1 MTISR
6 GMDIVPSCTA
16 WHKIPITDKLINKDM
31 IHKQFQPVDNE
42 FLKKTK
48 CMELTYLC
56 HCKQIKVSRIHRKT

>member
-6 GMDIVPSCTA
+6 GMDIVSSCTA
-16 WHKIPITDKLINKDM
+16 WHKIPITDKLSQNKDM

-48 CMELTYLC
+48 MYGVDIPLPP
-56 HCKQIKVSRIHRKT
+56 